1 MSSLLLELVLRV
13 IATLVWP
20 VRFSNCIYDGQQRLS
35 IASYWTAR
43 WKCVFVWFIFS
54 KEISILKK
62 KKQAS
67 APSEKSIIFARLCY
81 VNACTLESSSCYA
94 PFCSESATSSRSDL
108 NSLTLLAK
116 TFESFNGLAICILI
130 KLCQATLRIFRWF
143 DISFLKVCCAAKLN
157 KGIIIQI
164 ATSALLTRIRSWKK
178 ECFFSLN
185 QMGIWKNVF
194 RVGS

>member
-1 MSSLLLELVLRV
+1 MWRV

-62 KKQAS
+62 KKQQAS
-67 APSEKSIIFARLCY
+67 TPSEKSITLASLCY

-94 PFCSESATSSRSDL
+94 PFCFESTTSSPCDL

-116 TFESFNGLAICILI
+116 TFESFNGLAICILTI
-130 KLCQATLRIFRWF
+130 FCQATLRIIHWF
-143 DISFLKVCCAAKLN
+143 DISFLKVCC
-157 KGIIIQI
+157 
-164 ATSALLTRIRSWKK
+164 
-178 ECFFSLN
+178 
-185 QMGIWKNVF
+185 
-194 RVGS
+194 